1 MSHRLAAAA
10 VQSDAGESDAS
21 AGVTSGIRKSHN
33 PSRAAPTRPVE
44 FAGDSSPHR
53 FRTNLAGA
61 MAKTSAG
68 ILMFRRRPGGVEVLL
83 AHPGGPFWA
92 RKDYGA
98 WSIPKGI
105 ADEGE
110 DLEAAARREF
120 FEETGA
126 AVEGT
131 LIALGA
137 FKQPGGKTVAAFAC
151 EDEFNP
157 AGLKS
162 NTFAVTP
169 KHPLL
174 TSERIGLPQSSSFG
188 RFSFVRGS
196 IRLRSEAEPA
206 APPKSPKNKGV
217 LGSY

>member
-1 MSHRLAAAA
+1 
-10 VQSDAGESDAS
+10 
-21 AGVTSGIRKSHN
+21 
-33 PSRAAPTRPVE
+33 
-44 FAGDSSPHR
+44 
-53 FRTNLAGA
+53 
-61 MAKTSAG
+61 
-68 ILMFRRRPGGVEVLL
+68 MFRRRPGGVEVLL

-162 NTFAVTP
+162 NTFAMEWP
-169 KHPLL
+169 
-174 TSERIGLPQSSSFG
+174 
-188 RFSFVRGS
+188 
-196 IRLRSEAEPA
+196 LRSGRSAEFPEIDRAAWFGLEEAAKRILKGQQPILA
-206 APPKSPKNKGV
+206 ALAERLSAK
-217 LGSY
+217 LT

>member
-1 MSHRLAAAA
+1 MAAAA
-10 VQSDAGESDAS
+10 LQSYARESDAS

-98 WSIPKGI
+98 RSIPKGI

-162 NTFAVTP
+162 NTFAMEWP
-169 KHPLL
+169 
-174 TSERIGLPQSSSFG
+174 
-188 RFSFVRGS
+188 
-196 IRLRSEAEPA
+196 LRSGRSAEFPEIDRAAWFGLEEAAKRILKGQQPILA
-206 APPKSPKNKGV
+206 ALAERLSAK
-217 LGSY
+217 LT